1 MKATLTILYVLATLL
16 FIGVI
21 TWRGKFNAPSFALL
35 LFVVCLTA
43 LLFYNIDQIQR
54 FVFKAKDTELSAE
67 LKSIKEDIYAKVE
80 DVKRMGEEIGRIAA
94 YSAMEANRLVGDD
107 HVDQLVARRDSIVSM
122 LEDFGA
128 DADKISQIADYMDQ
142 WIIHDLQYEL
152 AEVAPTLSIDIQP
165 GKNDEE
171 IQKFLAEASESEI
184 PVARAVKRLYTFMRN
199 KKLPKE

>member
-1 MKATLTILYVLATLL
+1 
-16 FIGVI
+16 
-21 TWRGKFNAPSFALL
+21 
-35 LFVVCLTA
+35 
-43 LLFYNIDQIQR
+43 
-54 FVFKAKDTELSAE
+54 
-67 LKSIKEDIYAKVE
+67 
-80 DVKRMGEEIGRIAA
+80 MGEEIGRIAA